1 MSGVAGAWVVLRF
14 TARREWVRITVWIAS
29 IVAVVGLTAASIKT
43 LFPTQ
48 AALDQAAAASAKNA
62 AAIAFNGPVQ
72 GLDTVGGEV
81 AFQAGTI
88 GLILVALMSLLLT
101 ARYTRAE
108 EESGRTEL
116 LRATVLGRHAQTAAA
131 LVLVTAMNGVVA
143 VTTALLLIGQGL
155 PTAGSVTFGLS
166 FLAIGIVFTALALV
180 TAQINESSRT
190 ASGLAGAVLGVA
202 FILRAV
208 GDIGDGR
215 LSWLSPIGWSQK
227 PRPFAGE
234 RWWPFLVPATITV
247 ALLLVAAILTTRRD
261 YGAGLV
267 QPRPGRAA
275 ASAAFGSAFGLAARL
290 QRSTV
295 VWWAVGLFVLGFVYG
310 SIATDIEDFVG
321 DNETLK
327 QLMAAAGGASI
338 TDAYFG
344 TAMLTCALIAAGF
357 AVQSALRA
365 RTEETTLHAEYV
377 LATRA
382 SRYRWLASHLTIA
395 AAGSLAVL
403 SAAGLGAGIPYAVQV
418 SDPSQISRLLGA
430 ALAYLPAVWLLVGV
444 VGALFGLAPRAAAA
458 TWALVGGYF
467 VVGFLGD
474 VLGLP
479 RWVMNLSPFEQTPQ
493 LPAKPLTLTPLA
505 VMLAISAALTAMGFL
520 RFRRRDIG

>member
-1 MSGVAGAWVVLRF
+1 VAGAWVVLRF
-14 TARREWVRITVWIAS
+14 TARREWVRMTVWIAS

-48 AALDQAAAASAKNA
+48 AALDQAAAASANNA
-62 AAIAFNGPVQ
+62 AAIAFNSPVQ

-81 AFQAGTI
+81 AFQSGTV

-131 LVLVTAMNGVVA
+131 LVLVTAMNGVIAVA
-143 VTTALLLIGQGL
+143 TALLLIRQGL
-155 PTAGSVTFGLS
+155 PATGSVSFGLS
-166 FLAIGIVFTALALV
+166 FLALGAVFGALALV
-180 TAQINESSRT
+180 TAQINESSRA
-190 ASGLAGAVLGVA
+190 ASGVAGAVLGLA
-202 FILRAV
+202 FVLRAV

-215 LSWLSPIGWSQK
+215 LSWLSPVGWSQK

-234 RWWPFLVPATITV
+234 RWWPFLIPAITTV
-247 ALLLVAAILTTRRD
+247 LLLLVAAALTTLRD

-267 QPRPGRAA
+267 QPRPGRAV
-275 ASAAFGSAFGLAARL
+275 ASPTFASPLGLAARL
-290 QRSTV
+290 QRATV
-295 VWWAVGLFVLGFVYG
+295 VWWAVGLFILGLVYG
-310 SIATDIEDFVG
+310 SIATDIQDFVG
-321 DNETLK
+321 DNDTLR

-357 AVQSALRA
+357 SVQSALRA
-365 RTEETTLHAEYV
+365 RTEETTMHTEYV

-382 SRYRWLASHLTIA
+382 SRHRWLASHLTIA
-395 AAGSLAVL
+395 AGGGLAVL
-403 SAAGLGAGIPYAVQV
+403 AAAGLGAGIPYAVQV
-418 SDPSQISRLLGA
+418 SDPSQVPRLIGA
-430 ALAYLPAVWLLVGV
+430 ALAYLPATWLLVAV
-444 VGALFGLAPRAAAA
+444 AGALFGLAPRAVTA

-467 VVGFLGD
+467 VIGFLGE
-474 VLGLP
+474 VLRLP
-479 RWVMNLSPFEQTPQ
+479 RWVMNLSPFEHTPE
-493 LPAKPLTLTPLA
+493 LPAKPFTLTPLA
-505 VMLAISAALTAMGFL
+505 VMLAIGVALTALGFFA
-520 RFRRRDIG
+520 FRRRDIG